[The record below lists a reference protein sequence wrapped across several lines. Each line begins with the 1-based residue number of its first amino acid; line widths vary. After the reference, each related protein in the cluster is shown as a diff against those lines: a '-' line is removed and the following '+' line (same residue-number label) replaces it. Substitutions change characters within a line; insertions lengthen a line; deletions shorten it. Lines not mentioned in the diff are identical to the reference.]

1 MSIKDADEDDN
12 DYRDTVVCKEDEMKN
27 ENFIYND
34 LLVRALVQLFPRE
47 ESSLRLTERSLIH
60 LWLEK
65 LKNIHTD
72 NTEEL
77 SNRNN
82 YMWLLLFVLQ
92 NGNLIE
98 PFDEPP
104 PIDELPPIS
113 DIVPAQMIEELISL
127 PDINF
132 PQTNW
137 IISDTNVMDMKEAH
151 STGMPP
157 HKFLEYQPRPVNGI
171 SCYFSIFSKPS

>member
-1 MSIKDADEDDN
+1 MSIKDEGDKKFQKIVGM
-12 DYRDTVVCKEDEMKN
+12 TSKEDEIKN
-27 ENFIYND
+27 ENFTYND

-47 ESSLRLTERSLIH
+47 ERSLIH

-65 LKNIHTD
+65 LKSTHTGD
-72 NTEEL
+72 SEKL

-104 PIDELPPIS
+104 PVDELPPIS
-113 DIVPAQMIEELISL
+113 DIMASIPAQMIEELISL

-132 PQTNW
+132 PQSDWTS
-137 IISDTNVMDMKEAH
+137 SDTNVMDMKETH

-171 SCYFSIFSKPS
+171 SCYFSIFSRPS

>member
-1 MSIKDADEDDN
+1 MLC
-12 DYRDTVVCKEDEMKN
+12 TVTTCLPKRLRVKEDVLICFRSHYQ
-27 ENFIYND
+27 FILGMSN
-34 LLVRALVQLFPRE
+34 QGQK
-47 ESSLRLTERSLIH
+47 RSLIH

-65 LKNIHTD
+65 LKSTHTD
-72 NTEEL
+72 NVEKL

-104 PIDELPPIS
+104 PVDELPPIS
-113 DIVPAQMIEELISL
+113 DIMASIPAQMIEELISL

-132 PQTNW
+132 PQSDWTS
-137 IISDTNVMDMKEAH
+137 SDTNVMDMKETY

-157 HKFLEYQPRPVNGI
+157 HKFLEYQPCPVNGI
-171 SCYFSIFSKPS
+171 SCYFSIFSRSS